1 MIVGYCRTSTVEQK
15 AGLEAQVSA
24 LQQAG
29 CECIFAEQISSI
41 AKRPELEAA
50 LAYVRDGDTLVVTRL
65 DRLARS
71 TQDLLSIVERLDR
84 KGVALRILDF
94 AGSAIDST
102 KAVDKLL
109 ITVFAAFAEFERNL
123 MLERQREG
131 IAKAK
136 VEGKYKGRAP
146 TARSQADQIV
156 SLAEAGLTKAVIA
169 EELGIS
175 PRSVFRV
182 LASRDGAAGR
192 SRAHPISPPK
202 DEADAGSPSSSR
214 TKRGKVPA
222 SGQGS
227 SRGPRHRR
235 HQPRAD
241 ACP

>member
-1 MIVGYCRTSTVEQK
+1 MIVGYCRTSTAEQK
-15 AGLEAQVSA
+15 AGLEAQITV

-29 CECIFAEQISSI
+29 CERIFAEQISSV

-50 LAYVRDGDTLVVTRL
+50 LAFVRDGDTLVVTRL

-84 KGVALRILDF
+84 EGVALRILDF

-136 VEGKYKGRAP
+136 AEGKYKGRAP

-156 SLAEAGLTKAVIA
+156 SLAERGMTKAAIA
-169 EELGIS
+169 EALGIS

-182 LASRDGAAGR
+182 LASRDRAANR
-192 SRAHPISPPK
+192 SQAHPISPP
-202 DEADAGSPSSSR
+202 R
-214 TKRGKVPA
+214 TG
-222 SGQGS
+222 
-227 SRGPRHRR
+227 
-235 HQPRAD
+235 
-241 ACP
+241 

>member
-29 CECIFAEQISSI
+29 CERIFAEQISSI

-109 ITVFAAFAEFERNL
+109 ITVFAAFAE
-123 MLERQREG
+123 LERKREG

-136 VEGKYKGRAP
+136 SEGKYKGRAP
-146 TARSQADQIV
+146 TARNMADQIV
-156 SLAEAGLTKAVIA
+156 SLAETGLTKAAIA
-169 EELGIS
+169 EELGI
-175 PRSVFRV
+175 
-182 LASRDGAAGR
+182 
-192 SRAHPISPPK
+192 
-202 DEADAGSPSSSR
+202 
-214 TKRGKVPA
+214 
-222 SGQGS
+222 
-227 SRGPRHRR
+227 
-235 HQPRAD
+235 
-241 ACP
+241 

>member
-1 MIVGYCRTSTVEQK
+1 MLVGYARSSTVEQK
-15 AGLEAQVSA
+15 AGLIAQHDALSAVGCERTFSEQVSSV
-24 LQQAG
+24 G
-29 CECIFAEQISSI
+29 KREQ
-41 AKRPELEAA
+41 LEAA
-50 LAYVRDGDTLVVTRL
+50 ISFARDGDTFVITRL

-109 ITVFAAFAEFERNL
+109 IMVFAAFAEFERNL

-136 VEGKYKGRAP
+136 ADGKYRGRAP

-156 SLAEAGLTKAVIA
+156 SLAEAGLTKAAIA

-192 SRAHPISPPK
+192 SRAHPI
-202 DEADAGSPSSSR
+202 
-214 TKRGKVPA
+214 
-222 SGQGS
+222 
-227 SRGPRHRR
+227 
-235 HQPRAD
+235 
-241 ACP
+241 